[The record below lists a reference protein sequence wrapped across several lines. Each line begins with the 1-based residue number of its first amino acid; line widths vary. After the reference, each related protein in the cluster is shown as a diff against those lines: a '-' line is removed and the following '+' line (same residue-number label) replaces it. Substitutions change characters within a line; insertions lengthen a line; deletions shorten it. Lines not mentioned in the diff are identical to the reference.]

1 MAIVQRAVDIYYT
14 FRFLRQLVT
23 PWNETKAYKLGLID
37 ADGKVLRKAVTPEE
51 KDAYTLFFRLV
62 YNIKRLL
69 NKVPLVGKTKLAS
82 YAAALWLIHENTNM
96 SETAVFEGFKAFLDQ
111 EGVEL
116 DNTLSESKLWMTKDN
131 NLLPGKYKLS
141 EHVVSPVT
149 GEVIAFK
156 GSMILVNEASAV
168 PQASFEGINIY
179 SVYHTSS
186 KQKIYISIEDI
197 YR

>member
-37 ADGKVLRKAVTPEE
+37 ADGKILRKAVTPEE

-69 NKVPLVGKTKLAS
+69 NKVPFGKTKLAS
-82 YAAALWLIHENTNM
+82 YAAALWLIHENTKM
-96 SETAVFEGFKAFLDQ
+96 SETAIFEGFKAFLEQ
-111 EGVEL
+111 EGVEI

-141 EHVVSPVT
+141 EHVVSPIT
-149 GEVIAFK
+149 GEIIAFK

>member
-23 PWNETKAYKLGLID
+23 PWTETKAFELGLID
-37 ADGKVLRKAVTPEE
+37 ENGKVLKKPVTPQE

-69 NKVPLVGKTKLAS
+69 NKVPGGKTKLAS
-82 YAAALWLIHENTNM
+82 YVAALWLIKENTKM
-96 SETAVFEGFKAFLDQ
+96 SETAILEGFKAYLDQ
-111 EGVEL
+111 EGLEI
-116 DNTLSESKLWMTKDN
+116 DNTLSESKAWMTKDE
-131 NLLPGKYKLS
+131 NLLPGKYKLA
-141 EHVVSPVT
+141 EHIVSPST
-149 GEVIAFK
+149 GEIVAFK

-168 PQASFEGINIY
+168 PQATFDGINIY
-179 SVYHTSS
+179 SVYHTST
-186 KQKIYISIEDI
+186 KQKIYISVEDI

>member
-23 PWNETKAYKLGLID
+23 PWTETKAFELGLID
-37 ADGKVLRKAVTPEE
+37 ENGKVIKKPVTPEE

-69 NKVPLVGKTKLAS
+69 NKVPGGKTKLAS
-82 YAAALWLIHENTNM
+82 YVAALWLVKENTKM
-96 SETAVFEGFKAFLDQ
+96 SETAVLEGFKAYLEQ
-111 EGVEL
+111 NNIEV
-116 DNTLSESKLWMTKDN
+116 DNTLSESKTWMTKDE
-131 NLLPGKYKLS
+131 NLLPGKYKLA
-141 EHVVSPVT
+141 EHVVSPTT
-149 GEVIAFK
+149 GEIIAFK

-168 PQASFEGINIY
+168 PQATFNGINIY
-179 SVYHTSS
+179 SVYHTST
-186 KQKIYISIEDI
+186 KQKIYVSVEDI

>member
-1 MAIVQRAVDIYYT
+1 MAIIQRAVDIYYT

-23 PWNETKAYKLGLID
+23 PWNETKAYKLGLVD
-37 ADGKVLRKAVTPEE
+37 ENGKVLRKAVTSEE

-69 NKVPLVGKTKLAS
+69 NKVPFGKTKLAS
-82 YAAALWLIHENTNM
+82 YAAALWLVHENTKM
-96 SETAVFEGFKAFLDQ
+96 SKSSIYEGFKAFLEQ

-116 DNTLSESKLWMTKDN
+116 DNTLSESKAWMIKDS

-141 EHVVSPVT
+141 EHIVSPIT
-149 GEVIAFK
+149 GEIVAFK
-156 GSMILVNEASAV
+156 GSMIIVNEASSV
-168 PQASFEGINIY
+168 PQADFEGINIY
-179 SVYHTSS
+179 SVYHIST
-186 KQKIYISIEDI
+186 KQKIYITAEDI

>member
-1 MAIVQRAVDIYYT
+1 MAFVQRAVDIYYT

-37 ADGKVLRKAVTPEE
+37 ENGKVLRKAVTPEE

-69 NKVPLVGKTKLAS
+69 NKVPFGKTKLAS
-82 YAAALWLIHENTNM
+82 YAAALWLVHENTKM
-96 SETAVFEGFKAFLDQ
+96 SQTAIYEGFKAFLDQ

-116 DNTLSESKLWMTKDN
+116 DNTLSESKLWMTKDEH
-131 NLLPGKYKLS
+131 LLPGKYKLS
-141 EHVVSPVT
+141 EHVVSPMT
-149 GEVIAFK
+149 GEIVAFK
-156 GSMILVNEASAV
+156 GSMIMVNEASAV
-168 PQASFEGINIY
+168 PQATFEGINIY
-179 SVYHTSS
+179 SVYHPST
-186 KQKIYISIEDI
+186 KQKIYISVEDI